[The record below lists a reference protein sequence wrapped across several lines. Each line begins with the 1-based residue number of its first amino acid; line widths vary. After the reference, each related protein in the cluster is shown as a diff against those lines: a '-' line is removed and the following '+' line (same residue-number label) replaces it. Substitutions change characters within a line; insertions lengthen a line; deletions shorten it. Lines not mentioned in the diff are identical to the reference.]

1 MIQIKTQELR
11 DAVQASYEFDKEH
24 SVIIDRTERVAG
36 DMYHET
42 YEFDGRRKVYYFDSG
57 NLFAFEDVE

>member
-1 MIQIKTQELR
+1 MIKINSQELR
-11 DAVQASYEFDKEH
+11 DAVQALYEFDKEH
-24 SVIIDRTERVAG
+24 SVLIDRTERVTG

-42 YEFDGRRKVYYFDSG
+42 YEFDGRRKVYYFDSS